1 MRAPPAPAGAAPAPN
16 PAHKEPMRT
25 ILSLL
30 ALCVIVCAFFL
41 LRPGDRLAE
50 QPGAQPGEASVSIPG
65 SIPVSVPGSTPDSTP
80 GSMPG
85 DQRGLASSDAVPLE
99 IMAGQMVLAGF
110 RGTGDEASEELDA
123 LCDDI
128 AAGRLGGVIYFTVDA
143 VTREPGR
150 NIVSLEQAAR
160 LSAALQSKAPVPLF
174 VGVDQEGGRVRRFT
188 EEHGV
193 PATPSARVLGWGDP
207 EVTYAEAESLGALLA
222 RAGVNLNF
230 APSLDVDSNPD
241 SPAIGALGR
250 SFSADPAEV
259 AAHGLAFARGMHKTG
274 IIACYK
280 HFPGHGSAAHDTHLG
295 LVDITATWSEAE
307 LAPYREALPQSPP
320 AMVMLGHMAHKDI
333 TGDLPAS
340 LSPAV
345 VNMLRA
351 DLGWE
356 GVIITDD
363 MQMRAIED
371 AHSPEEAVRLAV
383 EAGVD
388 IVLLGNNLRHDA
400 LTARK
405 THAVLVELVTSGR
418 VPEARIRASY
428 ERIMR
433 LKREAGL
440 L

>member
-1 MRAPPAPAGAAPAPN
+1 MRI
-16 PAHKEPMRT
+16 

-30 ALCVIVCAFFL
+30 ALCLMACAFFL
-41 LRPGDRLAE
+41 LRPDLRAAEPFAGEGAQAFVQSGQAPESLAQSLEQASEAASRPLSGLPGDV
-50 QPGAQPGEASVSIPG
+50 PGALSENPH
-65 SIPVSVPGSTPDSTP
+65 TPS
-80 GSMPG
+80 
-85 DQRGLASSDAVPLE
+85 LE
-99 IMAGQMVLAGF
+99 VMAGQMILSGF
-110 RGTGDEASEELDA
+110 RGTGDEQSEELDVI
-123 LCDDI
+123 LDDI
-128 AAGRLGGVIYFTVDA
+128 VAGRVGGVIYFTVDA

-150 NIVSLEQAAR
+150 NITSLGQAAR
-160 LSAALQSKAPVPLF
+160 LSAALQQRAPVPLF
-174 VGVDQEGGRVRRFT
+174 IGVDQEGGRVRRFT

-193 PATPSARVLGWGDP
+193 PATPSARVLGWGEP
-207 EVTYAEAESLGALLA
+207 EATMAEAESLGALL
-222 RAGVNLNF
+222 RQAGVNLNF
-230 APSLDVDSNPD
+230 APSLDVDSYPD

-250 SFSADPAEV
+250 SFSADPVEV
-259 AAHGLAFARGMHKTG
+259 AAHGLAFANGMHGVG

-280 HFPGHGSAAHDTHLG
+280 HFPGHGSAAGDTHLG
-295 LVDITATWSEAE
+295 LADITGTWSESE
-307 LAPYREALPQSPP
+307 LAPYRDVLSKSPP

-345 VNMLRA
+345 VAMLRNELA
-351 DLGWE
+351 WD

-371 AHSPEEAVRLAV
+371 AHSPEEAIQLAV

-405 THAVLVELVTSGR
+405 AHAVLVELVQSGTVAESR
-418 VPEARIRASY
+418 VRESY

-433 LKREAGL
+433 LKRAAGL
-440 L
+440 F